1 VKTKFIA
8 TTIAVLMLTII
19 TSCEHKKH
27 EERESITYKVSIPIQ
42 KDTIINKEYVSQIHA
57 YQHIELRALEKGY
70 LQKIFVDEGELVEKG
85 QLLFQI
91 QPTIY
96 QAEAER
102 AASEVEF
109 AKVEYEN
116 VKALADKNIVSQNEA
131 ILAKAKLQ
139 KANAE
144 LQLAQTHLKF
154 TEIRA
159 PFRGIVGKF
168 EDVRLGSL
176 LDEGELLTTLSDNS
190 KMWVYFNVP
199 EVEYLDY
206 AMRDK
211 NSEKDHVHLKLANQ
225 KVFEEEGIIE
235 TIESDFNNTTGNI
248 AFRAT
253 FQNPEGLLRHGQT
266 GNVLWPKYLE
276 DVMVIP
282 QKATFEVLDKK
293 FVFLVD
299 QKGNVKPQQVK
310 ISGELDHVFFISKG
324 LTANDQF
331 LLEGLRKV
339 QNGDKIKVDF
349 VNPSLVI
356 NDLNLH
362 AE

>member
-1 VKTKFIA
+1 MRVFIPFILLA
-8 TTIAVLMLTII
+8 ILLLL
-19 TSCEHKKH
+19 SCEHKKH
-27 EERESITYKVSIPIQ
+27 HTAEIPKYKVSTPIQ
-42 KDTIINKEYVSQIHA
+42 KDTVINIEYVSQIHA
-57 YQHIELRALEKGY
+57 FQHIELRALEKGY
-70 LQKIFVDEGELVEKG
+70 LQKIFVDEGQHVKKG

-96 QAEAER
+96 EAEANR

-109 AKVEYEN
+109 AKVEFEN
-116 VKALADKNIVSQNEA
+116 TKALADKNIVSQNEA
-131 ILAKAKLQ
+131 ILANAKLMKAK
-139 KANAE
+139 AE

-159 PFRGIVGKF
+159 PFDGIIGKF

-206 AMRDK
+206 AMRNK
-211 NSEKDHVHLKLANQ
+211 EPNEHVHLKLANQ
-225 KVFEEEGIIE
+225 KLFSENGIIE
-235 TIESDFNNTTGNI
+235 TIESDFDNTTGNI

-253 FQNPEGLLRHGQT
+253 FKNPNGLLRHGQT
-266 GNVLWPKYLE
+266 GNILWPKKLSK
-276 DVMVIP
+276 VLMIP
-282 QKATFEVLDKK
+282 QKATFEILDKK

-299 QKGNVKPQQVK
+299 NEGVVNSREVK
-310 ISGELDHVFFISKG
+310 IKGELDHIYFIDNDLS
-324 LTANDQF
+324 LSDQF

-339 QNGDKIKVDF
+339 KNGEAVEVEKLS
-349 VNPSLVI
+349 PSEVLEE
-356 NDLNLH
+356 LHLH